1 MSSCHFFIPLS
12 EEGRE
17 GSQQRSFE
25 GKSSAPSAA
34 LRRDLP
40 SLVSYVVRYI
50 QQKRQRMYPE
60 ETRASTKTVYIKPAR
75 PQ

>member
-50 QQKRQRMYPE
+50 QQKRQRKCIQKRLALQPKQC
-60 ETRASTKTVYIKPAR
+60 T
-75 PQ
+75 